1 MRMVILA
8 PRATNFEEMPAGYT
22 VIRRYSRDVQ
32 FVDLARWGSK
42 ASTLEE
48 FYSLVMKQINRKL
61 E

>member
-1 MRMVILA
+1 MA
-8 PRATNFEEMPAGYT
+8 PGATNFEEMPAGYT